1 MDEHWLWPLKGG
13 TWKERLVSLADVLEL
28 ILMAAALYI
37 LAWALAPYF

>member
-1 MDEHWLWPLKGG
+1 MHEHWLWPFKGG
-13 TWKERLVSLADVLEL
+13 TWKERLVGLADVLEL